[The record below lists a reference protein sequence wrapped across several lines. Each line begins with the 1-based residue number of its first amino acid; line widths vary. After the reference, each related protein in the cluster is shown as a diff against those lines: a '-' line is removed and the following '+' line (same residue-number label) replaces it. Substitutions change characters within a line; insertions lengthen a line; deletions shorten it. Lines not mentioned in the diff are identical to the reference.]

1 MVTREAPHRLDGRR
15 DHIGRFPPAPVRE
28 HDSKQIRRLR
38 CIDVA
43 RNRAQRYA
51 RRHRKA
57 RSLLPLI
64 SIAIF
69 AALLLERGPVAFS
82 SRKKDLHR
90 PSNRPLPV
98 AENDDAKV
106 AQASIRDGEG
116 GPQYRPSPDFL
127 ARDVAQVVAF
137 LIRNRG
143 RLDTETVRAKWVF
156 LDRASLPLAI
166 FLREIEAN
174 GTWDELKNE
183 IKTTPATGL
192 RGPRTEMPKSL
203 WHRKILAILPDWT
216 KRGDDLL
223 RGAGT
228 EGPSLETAPDK
239 GRGRAGHRTADA
251 VRQASALTYSPRRHP
266 HRAE

>member
-1 MVTREAPHRLDGRR
+1 LHRRGPQSRAAIR
-15 DHIGRFPPAPVRE
+15 KAASEGKIPPAADFDR
-28 HDSKQIRRLR
+28 DLRR
-38 CIDVA
+38 A
-43 RNRAQRYA
+43 SAGTRA
-51 RRHRKA
+51 
-57 RSLLPLI
+57 SSFFFPE
-64 SIAIF
+64 
-69 AALLLERGPVAFS
+69 ERP
-82 SRKKDLHR
+82 
-90 PSNRPLPV
+90 PSPQQSPV